1 MNFKTLSLRLR
12 IFLSMIFLVLLA
24 SVLMAAMAIYQYHQ
38 EANDYHQDRLKR
50 KEKTIKDQ
58 IAYQLK
64 TKTRYPIN
72 TKNIPLIFEEKN
84 FIYELADVHNLEVK
98 LYDLKGKFLVASN
111 GSVEKKKDD
120 IDNNISSKI
129 LSRIIQSNDK
139 RFLNDSKVNNEIV
152 KTSYSYITTEQN
164 NAIAILEIPYIQDNK
179 FITRELN
186 AFLGRLALLYSVV
199 LLIAIVLA
207 YFLSKYITKSLNYIS
222 EKIYKTRLDKKNTKI
237 EIENVSDEISGLVK
251 SYNSM
256 IDELQESAVK
266 LATIEREQ
274 AWKEM
279 AKQVA
284 HEIKNPL
291 TPMRLS
297 IQNFQ
302 RKFDENDP
310 NISLKAKEF
319 SKTLIQ
325 QIDTM
330 SSIAEAFSNFAKMP
344 EQKNETLNVV
354 EVIKLALDIFSEEN
368 IQFISS
374 KEKIIATFDRTQL
387 IRVITNLVKNSIQ
400 ANATKINVTV
410 NENEKMVHVVIED
423 NGVGINPEN
432 KLRIFEPKFTT
443 KNSGMGLG
451 LGMVKD
457 IIKAYNGKISFVSE
471 KHKGTTFTISLPKQN
486 SLSQNFIK

>member
-1 MNFKTLSLRLR
+1 
-12 IFLSMIFLVLLA
+12 MIFLVLLA

-139 RFLNDSKVNNEIV
+139 RFLNDSKVNDEIV

-186 AFLGRLALLYSVV
+186 AFLGRLALVYSVV

-222 EKIYKTRLDKKNTKI
+222 EKIYKTRLDKKK
-237 EIENVSDEISGLVK
+237 
-251 SYNSM
+251 Y
-256 IDELQESAVK
+256 
-266 LATIEREQ
+266 
-274 AWKEM
+274 
-279 AKQVA
+279 
-284 HEIKNPL
+284 KN
-291 TPMRLS
+291 R
-297 IQNFQ
+297 N
-302 RKFDENDP
+302 
-310 NISLKAKEF
+310 
-319 SKTLIQ
+319 
-325 QIDTM
+325 
-330 SSIAEAFSNFAKMP
+330 
-344 EQKNETLNVV
+344 
-354 EVIKLALDIFSEEN
+354 
-368 IQFISS
+368 
-374 KEKIIATFDRTQL
+374 
-387 IRVITNLVKNSIQ
+387 
-400 ANATKINVTV
+400 
-410 NENEKMVHVVIED
+410 
-423 NGVGINPEN
+423 
-432 KLRIFEPKFTT
+432 
-443 KNSGMGLG
+443 
-451 LGMVKD
+451 
-457 IIKAYNGKISFVSE
+457 
-471 KHKGTTFTISLPKQN
+471 
-486 SLSQNFIK
+486 